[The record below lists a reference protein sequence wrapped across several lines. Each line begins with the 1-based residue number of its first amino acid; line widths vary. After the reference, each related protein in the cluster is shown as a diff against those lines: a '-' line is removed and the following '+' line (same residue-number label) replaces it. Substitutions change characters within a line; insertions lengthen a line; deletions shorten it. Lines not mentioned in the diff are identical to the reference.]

1 MLRGRTVVV
10 GVTGGIACYKCCEIV
25 SRLIKLG
32 ATVKVIMTKNA
43 TEFVRPLTFEVLSKN
58 PVVSDMWDRNH
69 EWEVEH
75 VSLAN
80 SADLILIAPTTAN
93 VIGKIAS
100 GIADDM
106 LTTTVMA
113 TSAPV
118 LICPSMNTGM
128 WDNPITRQNVN
139 KLISLGYHF
148 MDVDE
153 GMLAC
158 GVSGKGR
165 LAEPEKIVERAVSIL
180 TSGDYNGKKLLIT
193 AGGTRE
199 PIDGVRSIT
208 NRSSGKMG
216 IALARNAIK
225 RGAKVKLVVGTV
237 SVDLPKG
244 AEVIKVTTTDDMY
257 REVIKNLAWA
267 DCIIKAAA
275 PADYKVE
282 NPTTHKIKDKEL
294 TLKLVKNVDIAREV
308 GKIKCDK
315 KLVIFAAETDE
326 LLEYAKDKLIKK
338 GADLV
343 VANDVGKEGAGF
355 ECDTNEVTIM
365 DTKGEVVNSGKR
377 TKDEISEM
385 ILDKIL
391 TL

>member
-1 MLRGRTVVV
+1 MLKGRTVVV
-10 GVTGGIACYKCCEIV
+10 GVTGGIAGYKCCEIV
-25 SRLIKLG
+25 SRLVKLG

-43 TEFVRPLTFEVLSKN
+43 TEFVRPLTFEVLSHN
-58 PVVSDMWDRNH
+58 PVTYDMWDRNF

-80 SADLILIAPTTAN
+80 QADLVVIAPTTAN
-93 VIGKIAS
+93 FIGKIAS

-113 TSAPV
+113 TKAPV
-118 LICPSMNTGM
+118 LICPAMNTAM
-128 WDNPITRQNVN
+128 WENPITQQNVD
-139 KLISLGYHF
+139 KLLSLGYHF

-158 GVSGKGR
+158 GVTGKGR
-165 LAEPEKIVERAVSIL
+165 LAEPEKIVDKAVSIL
-180 TSGDYNGKKLLIT
+180 NSGDYCGKNLLIT

-199 PIDGVRSIT
+199 PIDGVRSIA

-216 IALARNAIK
+216 IALARRALA
-225 RGAKVKLVVGTV
+225 RGAKVRLIVGAI

-244 AEVIKVTTTDDMY
+244 AEVIKVVTTDDMY
-257 REVIKNLAWA
+257 REVMANLSWA

-282 NPTTHKIKDKEL
+282 NATTHKIKDKEL

-308 GKIKCDK
+308 GKVKGDK

-326 LLEYAKDKLIKK
+326 LLAYAKDKLVKK

-343 VANDVGKEGAGF
+343 VANDVGQEGAGF
-355 ECDTNEVTIM
+355 ECDTNVVTIM
-365 DTKGEVVNSGKR
+365 DKNGGIENSGKR

>member
-1 MLRGRTVVV
+1 MLKGRTVVV
-10 GVTGGIACYKCCEIV
+10 GVTGGIAGYKCCEIV
-25 SRLIKLG
+25 SRLVKLG

-43 TEFVRPLTFEVLSKN
+43 TEFVRPLTFEVLSHN
-58 PVVSDMWDRNH
+58 PVTYDMWDRNF

-80 SADLILIAPTTAN
+80 QADLVVIAPTTAN
-93 VIGKIAS
+93 FIGKIAS

-113 TSAPV
+113 TKAPV
-118 LICPSMNTGM
+118 LICPAMNTAM
-128 WDNPITRQNVN
+128 WENPITQQNVD
-139 KLISLGYHF
+139 KLLSLGYHF

-158 GVSGKGR
+158 GVTGKGR
-165 LAEPEKIVERAVSIL
+165 LAEPEKIVDKAVSIL
-180 TSGDYNGKKLLIT
+180 NSGDYCGKNLLIT

-199 PIDGVRSIT
+199 PIDGVRSIA

-216 IALARNAIK
+216 IALARRALA
-225 RGAKVKLVVGTV
+225 RGAKVRLIVGAI

-244 AEVIKVTTTDDMY
+244 AEVIKVVTTDDMY
-257 REVIKNLAWA
+257 REVMANLSWA

-282 NPTTHKIKDKEL
+282 NATTHKIKDKEL

-308 GKIKCDK
+308 GKVKGDK

-326 LLEYAKDKLIKK
+326 LLAYAKDKLVKK

-343 VANDVGKEGAGF
+343 VANDVGQEGAGF
-355 ECDTNEVTIM
+355 ECDTNVVTIM
-365 DTKGEVVNSGKR
+365 DKNGGVENSGKR

>member
-1 MLRGRTVVV
+1 MLKGRTVVV
-10 GVTGGIACYKCCEIV
+10 GVTGGIAAYKCCEVV

-58 PVVSDMWDRNH
+58 PVTSDMWDRNR

-75 VSLAN
+75 VSLAQE
-80 SADLILIAPTTAN
+80 ADLVLIAPTTAN

-118 LICPSMNTGM
+118 LICPAMNSGM
-128 WDNPITRQNVN
+128 WDNPVTQQNVS
-139 KLISLGYHF
+139 KLLSLGYLF

-158 GVSGKGR
+158 GVSGRGR
-165 LAEPEKIVERAVSIL
+165 LAEPQKIVERAVSVL
-180 TSGDYNGKKLLIT
+180 CSGDYSGKKLLIT

-216 IALARNAIK
+216 IALARAALK
-225 RGAKVKLVVGTV
+225 RGAEVKLIVGSV

-244 AEVIKVTTTDDMY
+244 AEVIRVTTTDDMY
-257 REVIKNLAWA
+257 REVMANLPWA

-282 NPTTHKIKDKEL
+282 NATTHKLKDKEL

-308 GKIKCDK
+308 GKAKGDK
-315 KLVIFAAETDE
+315 KLVIFAAETDD

-365 DTKGEVVNSGKR
+365 DTMGGVISSGKR
-377 TKDEISEM
+377 TKDEISEI

>member
-1 MLRGRTVVV
+1 MLKGRTVVV
-10 GVTGGIACYKCCEIV
+10 GVTGGIAGYKCCEVV
-25 SRLIKLG
+25 SRLVKLG

-58 PVVSDMWDRNH
+58 PVVSDMWDRNF

-80 SADLILIAPTTAN
+80 EADLIIIAPTTAN
-93 VIGKIAS
+93 FIGKIAS

-118 LICPSMNTGM
+118 LICPAMNSGM
-128 WDNPITRQNVN
+128 WDNPITQQNVN

-165 LAEPEKIVERAVSIL
+165 LQEPEKIVERAVSIL
-180 TSGDYNGKKLLIT
+180 NSGDYNGKNLLIT

-199 PIDGVRSIT
+199 PIDGVRSIA

-216 IALARNAIK
+216 IALARRALK
-225 RGAKVKLVVGTV
+225 RGANVRLIVGAV

-244 AEVIKVTTTDDMY
+244 AEIIKVTTTDDMY
-257 REVIKNLAWA
+257 REVMANLSWA
-267 DCIIKAAA
+267 DCVIKAAA

-282 NPTTHKIKDKEL
+282 NVSTHKLKDKEL
-294 TLKLVKNVDIAREV
+294 TLKLIKNVDIAREV
-308 GKIKCDK
+308 GKVKGDK
-315 KLVIFAAETDE
+315 KLVIFAAETDDV
-326 LLEYAKDKLIKK
+326 LEYAKDKLIKK

-343 VANDVGKEGAGF
+343 VANDVSREGAGF
-355 ECDTNEVTIM
+355 ECDTNEVTVI
-365 DTKGEVVNSGKR
+365 DTKGGILNSGIR